1 MAGMDLVAKAPRTP
15 TTTTAKLAFSPLFI
29 SKDSLCE
36 APDRQSAIPASLP
49 SASARRNGGVGSL
62 DDSCDAGGT
71 LPEDKDHTHCAASH
85 RNWVESTEPAR
96 AAPHWHRSTPELE
109 QKPSTHRSEVETQF
123 FHHQEML
130 PAARVGRHPCLEHDH
145 SSNATASMKQRVLDI
160 NSKRW
165 IFCEHVWIRTGKPKP
180 RDLFGIQW
188 CRRLL
193 FLDGIGG
200 LYYISEYR
208 RGARV
213 YVCDKGSIVMVAA
226 PQATEETE
234 PRPAHIPALP
244 GIKITY
250 VHRAECARKSTHW
263 PENHQNASS
272 NAHGIREHSKGQ
284 CSFWFV
290 PESEAAFAF
299 IRRVL
304 ESHLVRLGKQGKLG
318 KMLSSASA
326 FAMNGTLDRA
336 RKIVSGNRR
345 RYVDE
350 YYDLDLTYITTRI
363 IAMAFPGVDTV
374 GQFASAVRNDLRE
387 VVKFLQERHH
397 RRFKV
402 FNLCAEKVYSPLYF
416 EGQVEWIPVIDHQPP
431 TLRQMKLFCSS
442 ASRWL
447 LAHPDNIIAVHCK
460 GGKGRTGCM
469 VSAILAQEGQAT
481 CAESGEK
488 LTFER
493 LSDVL
498 QLFHR
503 RRTLDPVGPSQ
514 GVTGISQLRFMNLF
528 WESLQSRGV
537 VKKMVRVTHVNV
549 VTVPNLP
556 GEKVFEAILLI
567 HSFGESKTWIVGGKG
582 SSPDTRAIAS
592 CLAKTGTRDQQWPC
606 GSDETVEFDFEDMKV
621 VFSEDF
627 RLELHN
633 GRPHS
638 GQEDHLEHR
647 RVSDLAVAF
656 ATYHTSILQKSPL
669 VLQADDVDKGFSYK
683 KHRELL
689 LDGFRLEIHFEEI
702 SSQPE
707 GIENVSKKFSRN
719 RGDSF
724 RASSTSLFKGSMRGS
739 LRRLSTASSLKAS
752 PPTAGASSS
761 KFANKTT
768 GCPTRQP
775 NFPQTDHSHPVES
788 EGILRSR
795 NGIINAI
802 TEQDKDEG
810 RRSDIFQGS
819 RSFLQR
825 GQHLLK
831 RRASTIS
838 SSSLTGSAIV
848 EIQEENTSEAPAK
861 EKENLQ
867 YLIFN
872 EDIESD
878 FISIIKGCERSSVGP
893 GEIALAAGSTTRRL
907 ALVTAGSLRAEIF
920 TKQSVTVLK
929 PMIGVNDIVGVLSC
943 LLDNVPVYAD
953 FVTNQD
959 SELCFLN
966 PPQLTKLFDEKGK
979 LWLLFHYLSIHLSTT
994 LVQIIER
1001 GNTSKVKSTKE
1012 SHPSLSAK
1020 LSSRLQIPVSERIMM
1035 SCMCR
1040 ATCTLGI
1047 VRGSGVLRLT
1057 RNYLVFERSSFFG
1070 RSALLRL
1077 DKLAHVGSNEEVSPR
1092 SMALEYTRSIVSR
1105 RTAELKTSRIEI
1117 CFHEDDARS
1126 IEFQQVLRQ
1135 LTNTQMTLEMAVQ
1148 DFRQSCV
1155 ENAKKTGGRSGE
1167 AFRFPL
1173 PYLFEPSAGSSSLLV
1188 FKPGQIVSS
1197 KLGSGLR
1204 KLCCIWQGAAVSVM
1218 HGNVIRRSEFCDLL
1232 FLEDFLWQGQL
1243 TPQTVTAALDQP
1255 LVVAAVTFAKAR
1267 LLLEQDVDLR
1277 TKFYEYCALQLA
1289 LNLQRLGPEASI
1301 VAGTLSNNDQVSTGV
1316 AGLPTNIAQESD
1328 SGSCSDSIP
1337 DEEKSLP

>member
-1 MAGMDLVAKAPRTP
+1 
-15 TTTTAKLAFSPLFI
+15 
-29 SKDSLCE
+29 
-36 APDRQSAIPASLP
+36 
-49 SASARRNGGVGSL
+49 
-62 DDSCDAGGT
+62 
-71 LPEDKDHTHCAASH
+71 
-85 RNWVESTEPAR
+85 
-96 AAPHWHRSTPELE
+96 
-109 QKPSTHRSEVETQF
+109 
-123 FHHQEML
+123 
-130 PAARVGRHPCLEHDH
+130 
-145 SSNATASMKQRVLDI
+145 
-160 NSKRW
+160 
-165 IFCEHVWIRTGKPKP
+165 
-180 RDLFGIQW
+180 
-188 CRRLL
+188 
-193 FLDGIGG
+193 
-200 LYYISEYR
+200 
-208 RGARV
+208 
-213 YVCDKGSIVMVAA
+213 
-226 PQATEETE
+226 
-234 PRPAHIPALP
+234 
-244 GIKITY
+244 
-250 VHRAECARKSTHW
+250 
-263 PENHQNASS
+263 
-272 NAHGIREHSKGQ
+272 
-284 CSFWFV
+284 
-290 PESEAAFAF
+290 
-299 IRRVL
+299 
-304 ESHLVRLGKQGKLG
+304 
-318 KMLSSASA
+318 
-326 FAMNGTLDRA
+326 
-336 RKIVSGNRR
+336 
-345 RYVDE
+345 
-350 YYDLDLTYITTRI
+350 
-363 IAMAFPGVDTV
+363 MAFPGVDTV

-528 WESLQSRGV
+528 WESLQSRRV
-537 VKKMVRVTHVNV
+537 VKKIVRVTHVNV

-656 ATYHTSILQKSPL
+656 ATHHTSILQKSPL

-702 SSQPE
+702 SSQSE

-739 LRRLSTASSLKAS
+739 LRRLSTASS
-752 PPTAGASSS
+752 
-761 KFANKTT
+761 F
-768 GCPTRQP
+768 
-775 NFPQTDHSHPVES
+775 PVES

-848 EIQEENTSEAPAK
+848 KTQEEDASEAPAK
-861 EKENLQ
+861 GKKNLQ

-878 FISIIKGCERSSVGP
+878 FISIIRGCERSSVGP

-959 SELCFLN
+959 SELCYLN
-966 PPQLTKLFDEKGK
+966 PPQLTKLFHANGK
-979 LWLLFHYLSIHLSTT
+979 LSLLFHYLSIHLSTT

-1155 ENAKKTGGRSGE
+1155 ENAKKTGGRSGK

-1173 PYLFEPSAGSSSLLV
+1173 HCLFEPSAGSSSLLV

-1232 FLEDFLWQGQL
+1232 FLEDFLGQGQL

-1301 VAGTLSNNDQVSTGV
+1301 VAGTLSNDNQVSTEV